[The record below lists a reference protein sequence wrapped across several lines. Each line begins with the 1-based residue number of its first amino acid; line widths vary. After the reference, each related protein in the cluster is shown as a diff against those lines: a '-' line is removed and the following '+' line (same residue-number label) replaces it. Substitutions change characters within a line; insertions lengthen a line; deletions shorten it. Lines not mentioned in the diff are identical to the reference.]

1 MRSPRHTGTSR
12 FEPSIIRQL
21 PLAEN
26 RLGCSRR
33 AEARGRLL
41 SLLLILLTTAITL
54 ATPGFAQTAGTGALA
69 GTVTDPT
76 GAVMPQV
83 QIAVKSEATGE
94 VRTVMSQQNG
104 DYVVPLMLPGRYTVE
119 ASKTGF
125 KVSVLTGIQ
134 VNVTETATLNIR
146 LGVGTEKQ
154 SVTVQGATE
163 QLETESSAL
172 GAVVGERTVSE
183 LPLVTRNYTQI
194 VDLYSGVSSEVN
206 NADALGRGTTGPSN
220 QPLVVHGV
228 NSTDNN
234 FQMNGVEINDFYQ
247 GSTADISGGVAI
259 PNPDTIAEFKVQ
271 TGQYDAAY
279 GRDAGANVDVVT
291 KGGSNQLH
299 GSAFEYFRNE
309 DLDAN
314 DYFRNLTGEPRAPL
328 RQNQFGFTLGG
339 PIKKDKLLWFTSYQG
354 TKQFNG
360 VAAGCASAVS
370 SPPLTND
377 RSAKGLGTL
386 FAGQRGFF
394 QNLFGGVGPAI
405 AVDGSNINP
414 VALNLLQAKLPNG
427 QYVIPTPQTVDL
439 NPAIPFDSQ
448 GFSTFA
454 VPCTFNEEQ
463 WMINA
468 DYLHTNKSK
477 FSARFFKAGSDQDT
491 TLPGTISPPGSPTR
505 VDQGFWNASL
515 SHTYTFSSNLF
526 NQVEIAYHRTA
537 DNYDTVSPVSFSSV
551 GATVPAFD
559 NNYPVYY
566 LPGTELGNIEPAQT
580 IIQNTFVF
588 EDSLAYVRGR
598 HTLRV
603 GGGITRVQSNAEGFH
618 LFGFEYYLSWADLLL
633 GLSGPANGTGIFSNV
648 YGSEDLPALGD
659 RAYRVWEGNTYV
671 QDDFRASSRLTL
683 NLGLRYERKGDIADA
698 LGRNSNIYINSLN
711 PNPTGD
717 TVQGYVLPS
726 NYSGV
731 VPSGATKLGNEF
743 GINGDGQNTFGP
755 RIGFAW
761 QLPNNNRAVLR
772 GGYGIYYS
780 RIAGLAPSQ
789 GVVDPPFGILRSM
802 FGTSNAAATDQ
813 NPLPPAI
820 TLPDFVPYSP
830 TTGLTPIAVSATMR
844 PPVVQQ
850 YSLNLQTDLSRDF
863 LLQIGYAGTRGT
875 KLIWERGFNEASL
888 ASASN
893 PIRGQTTNT
902 VANIPLRV
910 PYEGFA
916 SELARNL
923 ESAGESWY
931 NALEA
936 SVSKRF
942 SHGLQFLASYTFGR
956 TLTNAPDNLT
966 GAVGIGEMYGNL
978 DDPRSRYGPDSFTRD
993 QRFIVSYDYELPG
1006 PKNRNSLLGETLGG
1020 WSVAGVTTIQTGQRL
1035 SIYYTNGTN
1044 VYGITSNYAQLAN
1057 GCTPGQVAT
1066 SGSIQSRLTN
1076 YINTSCLSTPPIIG
1090 NEEPPGTC
1098 TTPLP
1103 DGNCPPIATAF
1114 GDTRPGILRGPDQN
1128 NFDIAL
1134 VKRTAIERASLEF
1147 RTEFFNAF
1155 NHPQFANPNT
1165 TGPSPTLGYIT
1176 QTAVAARIMQFA
1188 LKLSF

>member
-1 MRSPRHTGTSR
+1 MKTPPHAGASR
-12 FEPSIIRQL
+12 FEPSIIREL
-21 PLAEN
+21 PLTESG
-26 RLGCSRR
+26 LGGSRR
-33 AEARGRLL
+33 TIARGRLVPVAL
-41 SLLLILLTTAITL
+41 MLLTTAIAL
-54 ATPGFAQTAGTGALA
+54 STPGFAQTAGTGALA
-69 GTVTDPT
+69 GTVTDPS

-104 DYVVPLMLPGRYTVE
+104 DYVVPLLLPGTYTVQ

-154 SVTVQGATE
+154 SVTVQGETQ

-206 NADALGRGTTGPSN
+206 KADDLGRGTTGPSN
-220 QPLVVHGV
+220 RPLVVHGV

-247 GSTADISGGVAI
+247 GSSADISGGVAI

-291 KGGSNQLH
+291 KGGTNQLH
-299 GSAFEYFRNE
+299 GTAFEYFRNE

-314 DYFRNLTGEPRAPL
+314 DYFRNLTGQPRAPL

-360 VAAGCASAVS
+360 VASGCASAVS

-377 RSAKGLGTL
+377 RSRATLGAL

-394 QNLFGGVGPAI
+394 QKLFGGVGPAI
-405 AVDGSNINP
+405 LPDGSNIDP

-439 NPAIPFDSQ
+439 DPTIPFDSQ

-454 VPCTFNEEQ
+454 VPCTFNEQQ

-468 DYLHTNKSK
+468 DYLHTDKSK

-491 TLPGTISPPGSPTR
+491 TLPGSISPPGSPTK

-526 NQVEIAYHRTA
+526 NQAEIAYHRTA
-537 DNYDTVSPVSFSSV
+537 DSYDTVSPVSFSGV

-559 NNYPVYY
+559 DAYPVYF
-566 LPGTELGNIEPAQT
+566 LPGTELGNIEPGQT
-580 IIQNTFVF
+580 IIQNTFIF
-588 EDSLAYVRGR
+588 QDSLAYVRGR
-598 HTLRV
+598 HTLRF
-603 GGGITRVQSNAEGFH
+603 GGGITRVQSGSVGFH

-659 RAYRVWEGNTYV
+659 RAYRVWEGNTFV
-671 QDDFRASSRLTL
+671 QDDFRATPRLTL

-711 PNPTGD
+711 PNPPLGGTA
-717 TVQGYVLPS
+717 QGYVLPS
-726 NYSGV
+726 NYSGAV
-731 VPSGATKLGNEF
+731 PPPSGVTKLGNEF

-761 QLPNNNRAVLR
+761 QLPNNDRVVLR

-802 FGTSNAAATDQ
+802 FGTSNAAATNQ
-813 NPLPPAI
+813 NPLPPAP

-850 YSLNLQTDLSRDF
+850 YSLNMQTDLSRDF
-863 LLQIGYAGTRGT
+863 LLQVGYAGTRGT

-888 ASASN
+888 ASSSN

-966 GAVGIGEMYGNL
+966 GAVGVGEMYGDLNN
-978 DDPRSRYGPDSFTRD
+978 PRSRYGPDSFTRD
-993 QRFIVSYDYELPG
+993 QRFIVSYDYQLPG

-1035 SIYYTNGTN
+1035 SIYYTNGPN
-1044 VYGITSNYAQLAN
+1044 VYGITSNYAQLAS

-1066 SGSIQSRLTN
+1066 SGPIQHRLKN
-1076 YINTSCLSTPPIIG
+1076 YINTSCVGTPPVVG
-1090 NEEPPGTC
+1090 D
-1098 TTPLP
+1098 
-1103 DGNCPPIATAF
+1103 DGKATAF

-1128 NFDIAL
+1128 NSDIAL
-1134 VKRTAIERASLEF
+1134 VKRTAIERVNLEF

-1155 NHPQFANPNT
+1155 NHTQFANPNT
-1165 TGPSPTLGYIT
+1165 TGPSPTLGWVT
-1176 QTAVAARIMQFA
+1176 QTAVAARIIQFG
-1188 LKLSF
+1188 LKLNF